1 MEPHENIDK
10 MYCRFNDLIKNLEVL
25 KKQYFLGKKNRKILN
40 VLYKNWESKVTAIEE
55 AKDLNSMP
63 IESLI
68 NSLKSYELKFK
79 TKVQEEEDAKVKGA
93 LL

>member
-1 MEPHENIDK
+1 MESHEKIDK
-10 MYCRFNDLIKNLEVL
+10 IYYKFNDLIKDFEVL
-25 KKQYFLGKKNRKILN
+25 REEYFLGEKNKKILN
-40 VLYKNWESKVTAIEE
+40 VLSKDCESKVTAIEE
-55 AKDLNSMP
+55 TKDLNLMP

-68 NSLKSYELKFK
+68 NSLTSYELKLK